1 MDMAKPKKMSL
12 VQRLLFTGEKLLE
25 PILYSKV
32 LNKRLASLLRQF
44 NLGILTR
51 LLENILE

>member
-1 MDMAKPKKMSL
+1 MAKPKKMSL